1 MMQVLRGFEVKVMKH
16 SLGGHTTS
24 QMKNKLR
31 VPQKRPLADFL
42 PTITIA
48 AKNLATEMTNF
59 TVKNEDLSGEQPITK
74 EHMRNNTDVRTLL
87 GKRNIKPEELP
98 PEEDIKRVEK
108 RVKREEKTIAKSSQH
123 KKKLATE
130 NVKRTNL

>member
-1 MMQVLRGFEVKVMKH
+1 
-16 SLGGHTTS
+16 
-24 QMKNKLR
+24 
-31 VPQKRPLADFL
+31 
-42 PTITIA
+42 
-48 AKNLATEMTNF
+48 MTNF